1 VAGII
6 IKEDIM
12 KKIDLHM
19 HSNYSDD
26 ADFTPQE
33 LIAMAI
39 DKDLAAIS
47 ITDHNLT
54 DAIAEALELTKDNNL
69 EIIPGI
75 EFDTNYG
82 DNILHILGYYIDY
95 NSPKIEELLGGLE
108 EAKKEQFY
116 GRIERLQELGFNI
129 TEQEVLEASDN
140 DRPLG
145 GFIAEVLLAKD
156 ESRKNPDLETYYTG
170 EKSDQPYFNFYLDFF
185 RAGQPADIPCWKPSA
200 KETIKLIKEIGGVA
214 VLAHPGATLS
224 PKDEEVIDDLIKAG
238 LQGIESYST
247 YHNEE
252 EIKKWVA
259 LAKKKGLLI
268 TAGSDF
274 HGHLK
279 PKIELGEVAGNDY
292 NIIEQLRELR
302 GSNR

>member
-1 VAGII
+1 
-6 IKEDIM
+6 M

-26 ADFTPQE
+26 ADFTPQQ
-33 LIAMAI
+33 LIEMAI
-39 DKDLAAIS
+39 EKGLATIS

-54 DAIAEALELTKDNNL
+54 DAIPEALKLTEGSGL
-69 EIIPGI
+69 EVIPGI

-95 NSPKIEELLGGLE
+95 NSPKIDELLGGLE

-116 GRIERLQELGFNI
+116 RRIERLQELGFDI
-129 TEQEVLEASDN
+129 TTQEVLEASDN

-185 RAGQPADIPCWKPSA
+185 RAGQPADIPCWKPSS
-200 KETIKLIKEIGGVA
+200 KDTIRLIRELGGVA
-214 VLAHPGATLS
+214 VLAHPGSTLN
-224 PKDEEVIDDLIKAG
+224 PEDEEVVDDLIEAG
-238 LQGIESYST
+238 LQGIEAYST
-247 YHNEE
+247 YHNQKELE
-252 EIKKWVA
+252 QWLA
-259 LAKKKGLLI
+259 LAKKKNLLA

-292 NIIEQLRELR
+292 TIIEQLRELR
-302 GSNR
+302 GSNIDDTGLYY

>member
-1 VAGII
+1 
-6 IKEDIM
+6 M
-12 KKIDLHM
+12 KKIDLHV

-26 ADFTPQE
+26 ADLTPQE
-33 LIAMAI
+33 LIEMAM
-39 DKDLAAIS
+39 DRGLAAIS

-54 DAIAEALELTKDNNL
+54 DAISEALELVEDNNL

-95 NSPKIEELLGGLE
+95 NSPKIDELLGGME

-116 GRIERLQELGFNI
+116 GRIERLQQLGFNI
-129 TEQEVLEASDN
+129 TAQEVLEKADN

-145 GFIAEVLLAKD
+145 GFIAEVLLAKT
-156 ESRKNPDLETYYTG
+156 ESKEDPRLETYYTG

-200 KETIKLIKEIGGVA
+200 KDTIKLIKEIGGVA
-214 VLAHPGATLS
+214 VLAHPGSTLS
-224 PKDEEVIDDLIKAG
+224 PEDEDVIDDLIEAG

-252 EIKKWVA
+252 EVAEWLA
-259 LAKKKGLLI
+259 LAEKKGLLA

-279 PKIELGEVAGNDY
+279 PKIELGGVAGNDY

-302 GSNR
+302 RSNK

>member
-1 VAGII
+1 M
-6 IKEDIM
+6 IKEEMM
-12 KKIDLHM
+12 KKIDLHV

-26 ADFTPQE
+26 ADLTPQE
-33 LIAMAI
+33 LIEIAM
-39 DKDLAAIS
+39 DRGLAAIS

-54 DAIAEALELTKDNNL
+54 DAISEALELVEDNNL

-95 NSPKIEELLGGLE
+95 NSPKIDELLGGME

-116 GRIERLQELGFNI
+116 GRIERLQQLGFNI
-129 TEQEVLEASDN
+129 TAQEVLEKADN

-145 GFIAEVLLAKD
+145 GFIAEVLLAKT
-156 ESRKNPDLETYYTG
+156 ESKEDPRLETYYTG

-200 KETIKLIKEIGGVA
+200 KDTIKLIKEIGGVA
-214 VLAHPGATLS
+214 VLAHPGSTLS
-224 PKDEEVIDDLIKAG
+224 PKDEDVIDDLIEAG

-252 EIKKWVA
+252 EVAEWLA
-259 LAKKKGLLI
+259 LAEKKGLLA

-279 PKIELGEVAGNDY
+279 PKIELGGVAGNDY

-302 GSNR
+302 RSNK

>member
-1 VAGII
+1 
-6 IKEDIM
+6 M
-12 KKIDLHM
+12 KKIDLHV

-26 ADFTPQE
+26 ADLTPQE
-33 LIAMAI
+33 LIEIAM
-39 DKDLAAIS
+39 DRGLAAIS

-54 DAIAEALELTKDNNL
+54 DAISEALELVEDNNL

-95 NSPKIEELLGGLE
+95 NSPKIDELLGGME

-116 GRIERLQELGFNI
+116 GRIERLQQLGFNI
-129 TEQEVLEASDN
+129 TAQEVLEKADN

-145 GFIAEVLLAKD
+145 GFIAEVLLAKT
-156 ESRKNPDLETYYTG
+156 ESKEDPRLETYYTG

-200 KETIKLIKEIGGVA
+200 KDTIKLIKEIGGVA
-214 VLAHPGATLS
+214 VLAHPGSTLS
-224 PKDEEVIDDLIKAG
+224 PKDEDVIDDLIEAG

-252 EIKKWVA
+252 EVAEWLA
-259 LAKKKGLLI
+259 LAEKKGLLA

-279 PKIELGEVAGNDY
+279 PKIELGGVAGNDY

-302 GSNR
+302 RSNK